1 MSKQLAFYFNAS
13 ACTGCKA
20 CMAACKDRS
29 NLPVGVNWRR
39 VHQYGGGGWVPDPMN
54 REFLIPSNMFVYSVS
69 VACMHC
75 EKPLCAEVC
84 PAKAITKQQ
93 DGTVL
98 INQDLCI
105 GCRYCEWA
113 CPYGAPQFMEE
124 RGVMSKCDFCQD
136 LQAQGLKPACVD
148 ACVMRALDS
157 GELGEL
163 HNKYGKENAVEPLPV
178 ASLSHPSFVVTPHK
192 ASQPSGKGTGK
203 ILDPFEEA

>member
-1 MSKQLAFYFNAS
+1 MNKKLAFYFDAS

-39 VHQYGGGGWVPDPMN
+39 VHQYGGGGWVPDPLN
-54 REFLIPSNMFVYSVS
+54 REFMIPSNIFTYSVS

-75 EKPLCAEVC
+75 ENPLCAQVC
-84 PAKAITKQQ
+84 PAKAITKRA
-93 DGTVL
+93 DGIVVVDQ
-98 INQDLCI
+98 NVCI

-113 CPYGAPQFMEE
+113 CPYNAPQFIEE

-157 GELGEL
+157 GELDTLRE
-163 HNKYGKENAVEPLPV
+163 KYGTENAIEPLPV
-178 ASLSHPSFVVTPHK
+178 ASLTAPSFVVTPHK
-192 ASQPSGKGTGK
+192 DSQPSGEGTGR
-203 ILDPFEEA
+203 IIDPFKEA